1 MPQDT
6 AGRFFGYIGSGNEA
20 ENGYSY
26 NYNHNTSVYSSYG
39 GASWSSNYQSSSSW
53 CGVNYYGSG
62 YQNNNNYEQRDSSGI
77 SLQLDISAFLE
88 VLWPELMA
96 PQQQHQQPQ
105 QQHCDPQPRESKQ
118 QHEKSKQSAS
128 PCEPVAAAHLPD
140 IPHQYHP
147 LPSSTTTTILSS
159 PYDSESPA
167 ESSTSQSASPP
178 LTSSPPSEYQ
188 KIDNYYLEEED
199 LVFGDESPLREN
211 FLTDNAPRK
220 RDTFINMLAWLRG
233 DQQPGEEE
241 EVDQDLIIPDHEQ
254 PEEPETPGPA
264 AFAFTAFR
272 TGLFGTPKPDL
283 EVREHERRPR
293 YGREV
298 LSDEDVFTS
307 SRKRP
312 ESRSPGRFKTFE
324 DVMTPPRRNPQSI
337 LVTPGN
343 TIAKKKTV
351 SFGPDQFHEDTISY
365 EARTGRV
372 RSGLPAQYPGKF
384 PSPWTPKITNDFP
397 KRKGKDSRAEDIEI
411 FEDQNKP
418 LRPIQKSKLKGEK
431 EPLTAF
437 KSRDDPKS
445 VDDQIQALRENTARI
460 NDMIEEASEGNP
472 HEGDVTVNL
481 DEPRSRSGVYWKE
494 RYSSDLGQAEKKVE
508 FYKARKDTSVEFAS
522 RKDEQAAHLATR
534 LKEEMELRRKMQA
547 EIDKWQK
554 LAMEARPDPSTTVNA
569 PLTETYQQK
578 TIERLRRETSEYRE
592 IIRQKEVEMNDH
604 EYQLDRQ
611 RSEIDRQARRIKELE
626 TALKAKKEA
635 ADEVSIYNTNAESEI
650 RTLKRELRKAES
662 AAAGKDLI
670 NAKYESAQ
678 REIERLR
685 QQVSLVKE
693 ENIRLKIQQKS
704 NNSLGDMDEAPAMP
718 PTDSRPKAQSLKSN
732 QAQEEDIWQSLSTTN
747 APKDKPRNRSPKITE
762 HSAFPSL
769 NLVDSS
775 LELGGIFSKNPALS
789 LPQAID
795 KIPTIDEY
803 LKQEDSDSTLAG
815 NPMPSPIIK
824 PLTLMMEPTT
834 KATPNSRKPVST
846 TVMSEKEIMQQ
857 LEHTD
862 ISLPPISPT
871 VASMSDTDLDKLKIF
886 AKPLPRMSKEDLAKS
901 FDIGAAKPKEPL
913 KLDGLKTCPLPE
925 IGKKYETDEE
935 KFTLRR
941 STTSPM
947 PKYFNFEKAPNSRR
961 GSFASMRSFVSSKS
975 QKAGI
980 DISDAISLKT
990 SAAVAA
996 PVVAT
1001 GVGITTKTSPGSDT
1015 DAKRKLAAAKM
1026 AEMKA
1031 RMKAA
1036 KKEGKA

>member
-26 NYNHNTSVYSSYG
+26 NFNHNTCVYSSYG
-39 GASWSSNYQSSSSW
+39 GSSWSSNYQSSSSW
-53 CGVNYYGSG
+53 YGVNYGSEC
-62 YQNNNNYEQRDSSGI
+62 QNNYEQRGSSGI
-77 SLQLDISAFLE
+77 SIQLDISAFLE

-96 PQQQHQQPQ
+96 PQQPQ
-105 QQHCDPQPRESKQ
+105 QQHCDEQPRKSKQ
-118 QHEKSKQSAS
+118 QHEKSKQSAP
-128 PCEPVAAAHLPD
+128 PCDSLAASHLPA

-147 LPSSTTTTILSS
+147 FPSSTTTTTVLSS

-167 ESSTSQSASPP
+167 ESSTSQLTSPP
-178 LTSSPPSEYQ
+178 LTNSPPLEYQ

-199 LVFGDESPLREN
+199 LVFGDESPLRDN
-211 FLTDNAPRK
+211 FLPEDAPRK
-220 RDTFINMLAWLRG
+220 GDTFTNMLAWLRG

-264 AFAFTAFR
+264 AFAFNAFR

-324 DVMTPPRRNPQSI
+324 DVVTPPRRNPQSI

-343 TIAKKKTV
+343 TLSKKKTV

-397 KRKGKDSRAEDIEI
+397 KRRGKDSRTEEIEI

-418 LRPIQKSKLKGEK
+418 LRPIQKSKSKGEK
-431 EPLTAF
+431 EAILA
-437 KSRDDPKS
+437 SRTREDPKS

-460 NDMIEEASEGNP
+460 NDMIEEASEENT

-534 LKEEMELRRKMQA
+534 LKEEIELRRKMQA

-554 LAMEARPDPSTTVNA
+554 LAMESRPDPSTTVNA

-635 ADEVSIYNTNAESEI
+635 ADEVSIYNNNAESEI
-650 RTLKRELRKAES
+650 RNLKRELRKAEG

-678 REIERLR
+678 REVERLR
-685 QQVSLVKE
+685 QQISLVKE

-704 NNSLGDMDEAPAMP
+704 TNPLADMDEGPAMSHADSHLKTQP
-718 PTDSRPKAQSLKSN
+718 PPKSKPEPEQ
-732 QAQEEDIWQSLSTTN
+732 DIWQSLSAAN
-747 APKDKPRNRSPKITE
+747 APKDKPRNRSPKVTE

-769 NLVDSS
+769 NLVDSK
-775 LELGGIFSKNPALS
+775 LELGGIFSKNPGLS
-789 LPQAID
+789 FPHTTD
-795 KIPTIDEY
+795 RIPTIEEY
-803 LKQEDSDSTLAG
+803 LKQEDSDSTLSG
-815 NPMPSPIIK
+815 HPMPSPILK
-824 PLTLMMEPTT
+824 PLSIMEPIT
-834 KATPNSRKPVST
+834 KATPNTRKAVVST

-857 LEHTD
+857 LENTD

-871 VASMSDTDLDKLKIF
+871 VASMSDTDLDKLKMVS
-886 AKPLPRMSKEDLAKS
+886 KPLPRMSKEDLVKS
-901 FDIGAAKPKEPL
+901 LNLGAAKPNEPL
-913 KLDGLKTCPLPE
+913 QFDALKTCPLPE
-925 IGKKYETDEE
+925 IGTKYDTDEE

-947 PKYFNFEKAPNSRR
+947 PKYFNFEKTPTSRR
-961 GSFASMRSFVSSKS
+961 GSFASMRSFVSNKS
-975 QKAGI
+975 LKKTGM
-980 DISDAISLKT
+980 DLSDAISLKT

-1001 GVGITTKTSPGSDT
+1001 GVGITTKTSPSSDT
-1015 DAKRKLAAAKM
+1015 DAKRKLAATKM